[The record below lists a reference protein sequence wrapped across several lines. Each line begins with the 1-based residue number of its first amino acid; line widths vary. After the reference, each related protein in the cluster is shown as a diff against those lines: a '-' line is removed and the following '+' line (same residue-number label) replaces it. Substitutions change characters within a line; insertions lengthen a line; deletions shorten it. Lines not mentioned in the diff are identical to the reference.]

1 MATSII
7 DLESSSST
15 TTTTTIGHGNC
26 HCQLP
31 WTMVTPWSLDL
42 MDSESNDQCYTNDDD
57 DHHHSK
63 SLKIV
68 TFKVNKH
75 LNSKII
81 LWNGC
86 SSSMLRLKVD
96 AIVHPTNERFE
107 RGSNPLTN
115 ALYKHAG
122 AELRKTLYNKLKYC
136 PIGSIKITK
145 GYSIAAY
152 YIIHTASP
160 HYKCKYHSASETAL
174 FNCYL
179 HVLQAAKHYNIRT
192 LAIGNLALKEH
203 HYPEL
208 DGIHLG
214 IRVIRRFME
223 SYPDA
228 FDTIILCMQ
237 NEHEYDL
244 YRSVLK
250 LYFPRNHHEEQME
263 SSLLPA
269 NNGGPMGEP
278 IIPER
283 AIRIQ
288 ENPIKSLQEI
298 NDSGL
303 DDSCDDL
310 CAYSY
315 SSSYSTDANGQGT
328 GSDINIDECRE
339 RLIELKYQQ
348 EFDYTPSLPSSPMK
362 RSSSFVTSFFHTGNN
377 HHNHHH
383 TQEHY
388 SSMES
393 MACPSSP
400 SFTRNQ
406 HHNHHHSST
415 NVQNPHHF
423 DDYDQQDQFMLIE
436 HKRQLKF
443 ERLLRKIRRQEKD
456 LSETVRDRLQECI
469 YISNITKDDD
479 NNNNNDSVL
488 IIIGRELANLFHN
501 ELDGHFDQIIAHIV
515 KMLDKI
521 CRTGKKYSVIYF
533 HTMADNVEPIIVPKN
548 QPPKTQLL
556 SRLYE
561 FISHQH
567 QNLLQSFFVVHPSVF
582 NRLYVWWLK
591 TFHCKFLKDKVQ
603 FIQRLEQLSVHINR
617 KHLEQLPTFIMEYE
631 PKSNATSLQLSSS
644 SSSSLLPEKSN
655 TTTC

>member
-1 MATSII
+1 MATSFI
-7 DLESSSST
+7 DLESSTSTT
-15 TTTTTIGHGNC
+15 TTTTTIGHSNC
-26 HCQLP
+26 HCRLP
-31 WTMVTPWSLDL
+31 LSMLTPWSQDFIQ
-42 MDSESNDQCYTNDDD
+42 SEINDQQCLIQNIDQSTK
-57 DHHHSK
+57 S
-63 SLKIV
+63 SLKVV
-68 TFKVNKH
+68 TFKMNEH

-107 RGSNPLTN
+107 RNSNPLTN

-122 AELRKTLYNKLKYC
+122 PELRKTLYNKLKYC

-145 GYSIAAY
+145 GYSIAAN

-160 HYKCKYHSASETAL
+160 HYKCKYHTASETAL

-179 HVLQAAKHYNIRT
+179 HVLQAAKHYNIRI
-192 LAIGNLALKEH
+192 LAIGNLALMEH

-250 LYFPRNHHEEQME
+250 LYFSRNQQEEQMQ
-263 SSLLPA
+263 SSLLPT

-303 DDSCDDL
+303 DDSGDDL
-310 CAYSY
+310 GGFSY

-328 GSDINIDECRE
+328 GSEINIDECRE

-348 EFDYTPSLPSSPMK
+348 EFDHSPSSSTSPMK
-362 RSSSFVTSFFHTGNN
+362 RSSSYVTSLFHAGN
-377 HHNHHH
+377 HHS
-383 TQEHY
+383 QEHY

-393 MACPSSP
+393 MTCPSSP
-400 SFTRNQ
+400 SFARKQ
-406 HHNHHHSST
+406 HYYHSST
-415 NVQNPHHF
+415 ATQSLHNF
-423 DDYDQQDQFMLIE
+423 DDYDQQDQLMLIE

-443 ERLLRKIRRQEKD
+443 ERLLRKIRRQEKE
-456 LSETVRDRLQECI
+456 LSETIRDKLQECI
-469 YISNITKDDD
+469 YISTITTDGGDK
-479 NNNNNDSVL
+479 DSVL
-488 IIIGRELANLFHN
+488 IIIGRELANLYHN
-501 ELDGHFDQIIAHIV
+501 ELDGHFDQIIVHFV

-521 CRTGKKYSVIYF
+521 CHQGRKFSVVYF
-533 HTMADNVEPIIVPKN
+533 HTMVDNIESNVNVN
-548 QPPKTQLL
+548 DRPPKTQLI

-561 FISHQH
+561 FISYQH
-567 QNLLQSFFVVHPSVF
+567 QNLLKSFYVIHPSVF

-591 TFHCKFLKDKVQ
+591 TFHCKFLKNKVQ
-603 FIQRLEQLSVHINR
+603 FIQRLQQLQGHINR
-617 KHLEQLPTFIMEYE
+617 KHFEQLPSFIMEFE
-631 PKSNATSLQLSSS
+631 NKS
-644 SSSSLLPEKSN
+644 KSTIVTN
-655 TTTC
+655 TD